1 MHFILA
7 VTISEQKKTGTE
19 HSPAILM
26 EGIIKR
32 YPVGDAE
39 IEVLHGISVR
49 IEVGE
54 FVAIIGPSGS
64 GKTTLMNIL
73 GLMDTPTEGRFEL
86 AGRDA
91 ARLTPDERAEARG
104 RLFGFIFQRYNLL
117 ATQTAAENVEL
128 PGAYVGMPSE
138 KRRERALLLLKSLG
152 LGHRFNSRPPQLSG
166 GEQQRVAVCRALMN
180 GGSIILADEP
190 TGALDTARGRE
201 LMLKIHDLHRAGHTV
216 IVITHD
222 PGVAAQAK
230 RIIRIVDGTILCDE
244 ANEVIPAESVPP
256 PVIDGNE
263 GNEGNGGGAHPLHLA
278 PSKKRKRLILI
289 ADLMEA
295 LHMATHALRANLF
308 RTFLTMLGVI
318 IGVASVVTMLAIG
331 EGSQKSMMQSM
342 SRMGTNILRIVPG
355 SKNSLTG
362 GILTLQDVAAIQ
374 DISHVRQVVPNVWSN
389 QLLRYRDKTYTCG
402 VGAVSPNF
410 PDAENRLVVRGGFF
424 TESDDDRCAP
434 VVALG
439 MKAAIE
445 LFGKE
450 VDPVGKYVLLNNAP
464 FLVVGVIAV
473 RGGSGDGRDKEDD
486 IAVIPISTGEARIFR
501 SPRLSQIGVQ
511 VDEFKNV
518 DLVQDEI
525 RNRLN
530 RLRQQEDFRIFN
542 QAALIE
548 AARHTQDT
556 FRFLLGAVASVSLVV
571 GGIGVMNIM
580 LVNVVERTREIGVRM
595 ACGARSR
602 DIQLQ
607 FLAEAILVCLLGGL
621 IGVVAGVLISS
632 IMTVGDTKA
641 VITLPPILIS
651 FGAAFVTG
659 VLFGFWPA
667 RKASLLDPV
676 VALSSE

>member
-1 MHFILA
+1 MDA
-7 VTISEQKKTGTE
+7 A
-19 HSPAILM
+19 PAILM
-26 EGIIKR
+26 EGIVKR

-39 IEVLHGISVR
+39 IEVLHGISLR
-49 IEVGE
+49 IDVGE

-86 AGRDA
+86 MGRDA
-91 ARLTPDERAEARG
+91 SRLTPDERAEARG

-117 ATQTAAENVEL
+117 TTQTAAENVEL
-128 PGAYVGMPSE
+128 PGAYIGMPAE
-138 KRRERALLLLKSLG
+138 NRRARSLMLLQSLG
-152 LGHRFNSRPPQLSG
+152 MEHRVNNRPTQLSG
-166 GEQQRVAVCRALMN
+166 GEQQRVAVSRALMN

-201 LMLKIHDLHRAGHTV
+201 LMLKIHELHRAGHTV

-222 PGVAAQAK
+222 PGVAAEAD
-230 RIIRIVDGTILCDE
+230 RIVRIVDGNILSDE
-244 ANEVIPAESVPP
+244 ANKAVAIESGTIPAVE
-256 PVIDGNE
+256 E
-263 GNEGNGGGAHPLHLA
+263 NGRDSHPLHFD
-278 PSKKRKRLILI
+278 PVKKRKRLVLI

-295 LHMATHALRANLF
+295 VRMATHALRANLF

-342 SRMGTNILRIVPG
+342 SRMGTNMLRIEPG
-355 SKNSLTG
+355 SKTVLQG
-362 GILTLQDVAAIQ
+362 GILTLQDVDAIS
-374 DISHVRQVVPNVWSN
+374 DISHVLRLVPRVWSN
-389 QLLRYRDKTYTCG
+389 QILRYRSRTYSTS
-402 VGAVSPNF
+402 VTAVTSNYA
-410 PDAENRLVVRGGFF
+410 DAENRRVVRGGFF
-424 TESDDDRCAP
+424 TEQDDDRRAA
-434 VVALG
+434 VVVLG
-439 MKAAIE
+439 MKVYLE
-445 LFGKE
+445 LFRNGD
-450 VDPVGKYVLLNNAP
+450 DPVGKYILLNNAP
-464 FLVVGVIAV
+464 FMVVGVVTI
-473 RGGSGDGRDKEDD
+473 RGGRGDGRDREDD
-486 IAVIPISTGEARIFR
+486 GAFIPLNTGEARIFR

-511 VDEFKNV
+511 VDQFKNV

-542 QAALIE
+542 QAAMIE
-548 AARHTQDT
+548 ATKHAQDT
-556 FRFLLGAVASVSLVV
+556 FRFLLGSIASVSLLV

-607 FLAEAILVCLLGGL
+607 FLTEAVLVCLLGGL
-621 IGVVAGVLISS
+621 IGVALGAIISS
-632 IMTVGDTKA
+632 VLVVGDTKP
-641 VITLPPILIS
+641 VLTVMPILLS
-651 FGAAFVTG
+651 FSAAFITG

-667 RKASLLDPV
+667 RKASILDPV

>member
-1 MHFILA
+1 MDA
-7 VTISEQKKTGTE
+7 A
-19 HSPAILM
+19 PAILM
-26 EGIIKR
+26 EGIVKR

-39 IEVLHGISVR
+39 IEVLHGISLR
-49 IEVGE
+49 IDVGE

-86 AGRDA
+86 MGRDA
-91 ARLTPDERAEARG
+91 SRLTPDERAEARG

-117 ATQTAAENVEL
+117 TTQTAAENVEL
-128 PGAYVGMPSE
+128 PGAYIGMPAE
-138 KRRERALLLLKSLG
+138 NRRARSLMLLQSLG
-152 LGHRFNSRPPQLSG
+152 MEHRVNNRPTQLSG
-166 GEQQRVAVCRALMN
+166 GEQQRVAVSRALMN

-201 LMLKIHDLHRAGHTV
+201 LMLKIHELHRAGHTV

-222 PGVAAQAK
+222 PGVAAEAD
-230 RIIRIVDGTILCDE
+230 RIVRIVDGNILSDE
-244 ANEVIPAESVPP
+244 ANKAVAIESGTIPAVE
-256 PVIDGNE
+256 E
-263 GNEGNGGGAHPLHLA
+263 NGRDSHPLHFD
-278 PSKKRKRLILI
+278 PVKKRKRLVQI

-295 LHMATHALRANLF
+295 VRMATHALRANLF

-342 SRMGTNILRIVPG
+342 SRMGTNMLRIEPG
-355 SKNSLTG
+355 SKTVLQG
-362 GILTLQDVAAIQ
+362 GILTLQDVDAIS
-374 DISHVRQVVPNVWSN
+374 DISHVLRLVPRVWSN
-389 QLLRYRDKTYTCG
+389 QILRYRSRTYSTS
-402 VGAVSPNF
+402 VTAVTSNYA
-410 PDAENRLVVRGGFF
+410 DAENRRVVRGGFF
-424 TESDDDRCAP
+424 TEQDDDRRAA
-434 VVALG
+434 VVVLG
-439 MKAAIE
+439 MKVYLE
-445 LFGKE
+445 LFRNGD
-450 VDPVGKYVLLNNAP
+450 DPVGKYILLNNAP
-464 FLVVGVIAV
+464 FMVVGVVTI
-473 RGGSGDGRDKEDD
+473 RGGRGDGRDREDD
-486 IAVIPISTGEARIFR
+486 GAFIPLNTGEARIFR

-511 VDEFKNV
+511 VDQFKNV

-542 QAALIE
+542 QAAMIE
-548 AARHTQDT
+548 ATKHAQDT
-556 FRFLLGAVASVSLVV
+556 FRFLLGSIASVSLLV

-607 FLAEAILVCLLGGL
+607 FLTEAVLVCLLGGL
-621 IGVVAGVLISS
+621 IGVALGAIISS
-632 IMTVGDTKA
+632 VLVVGDTKP
-641 VITLPPILIS
+641 VLTVMPILLS
-651 FGAAFVTG
+651 FSAAFITG

-667 RKASLLDPV
+667 RKASILDPV

>member
-1 MHFILA
+1 MDA
-7 VTISEQKKTGTE
+7 A
-19 HSPAILM
+19 PAILM
-26 EGIIKR
+26 EGLVKR

-39 IEVLHGISVR
+39 IEVLHGISLR
-49 IEVGE
+49 IDVGE

-86 AGRDA
+86 MGRDA
-91 ARLTPDERAEARG
+91 SRLTPDERAEARG

-117 ATQTAAENVEL
+117 TTQTAAENVEL
-128 PGAYVGMPSE
+128 PGAYIGMPAE
-138 KRRERALLLLKSLG
+138 NRRARSLMLLQSLG
-152 LGHRFNSRPPQLSG
+152 MEHRVNNRPTQLSG
-166 GEQQRVAVCRALMN
+166 GEQQRVAVSRALMN

-201 LMLKIHDLHRAGHTV
+201 LMLKIHELHRAGHTV

-222 PGVAAQAK
+222 PGVAAEAD
-230 RIIRIVDGTILCDE
+230 RIVRIVDGNILSDE
-244 ANEVIPAESVPP
+244 ANKAVAIESGTIPAVE
-256 PVIDGNE
+256 E
-263 GNEGNGGGAHPLHLA
+263 NGRDSHPLHFD
-278 PSKKRKRLILI
+278 PVKKRKRLVLI

-295 LHMATHALRANLF
+295 VRMATHALSANLF

-342 SRMGTNILRIVPG
+342 SRMGTNMLRIEPG
-355 SKNSLTG
+355 SKTVLQG
-362 GILTLQDVAAIQ
+362 GILTLQDVDAIS
-374 DISHVRQVVPNVWSN
+374 DISHVLRLVPRVWSN
-389 QLLRYRDKTYTCG
+389 QILRYRSRTYSTS
-402 VGAVSPNF
+402 VTAVTSNYA
-410 PDAENRLVVRGGFF
+410 DAENRRVVRGGFF
-424 TESDDDRCAP
+424 TEQDDDRRAA
-434 VVALG
+434 VVVLG
-439 MKAAIE
+439 MKVYLE
-445 LFGKE
+445 LFRNGD
-450 VDPVGKYVLLNNAP
+450 DPVGKYILLNNAP
-464 FLVVGVIAV
+464 FMVVGVVTI
-473 RGGSGDGRDKEDD
+473 RGGRGDGRDREDD
-486 IAVIPISTGEARIFR
+486 GAFIPLNTGEARIFR

-511 VDEFKNV
+511 VDQFKNV

-542 QAALIE
+542 QAAMIE
-548 AARHTQDT
+548 ATKHAQDT
-556 FRFLLGAVASVSLVV
+556 FRFLLGSIASVSLLV

-607 FLAEAILVCLLGGL
+607 FLTEAVLVCLLGGL
-621 IGVVAGVLISS
+621 IGVALGAIISS
-632 IMTVGDTKA
+632 VLVVGDTKP
-641 VITLPPILIS
+641 VLTVMPILLS
-651 FGAAFVTG
+651 FSAAFITG

-667 RKASLLDPV
+667 RKASILDPV

>member
-1 MHFILA
+1 MSIH
-7 VTISEQKKTGTE
+7 EQKNAETE
-19 HSPAILM
+19 FSPAILM

-32 YPVGDAE
+32 YPVGDTE
-39 IEVLHGISVR
+39 IEVLHGISLR

-64 GKTTLMNIL
+64 GKTTLMNII
-73 GLMDTPTEGRFEL
+73 GLMDTPTAGRFEL
-86 AGRDA
+86 TGRDA
-91 ARLTPDERAEARG
+91 SRLTPNERAEARG

-128 PGAYVGMPSE
+128 PGADIGMPSE
-138 KRRERALLLLKSLG
+138 KRRERALLLLQSLG
-152 LGHRFNSRPPQLSG
+152 LGHRINNRPPQLSG
-166 GEQQRVAVCRALMN
+166 GEQQRVAVSRALMN

-201 LMLKIHDLHRAGHTV
+201 LMLKIHELHRAGHTV

-222 PGVAAQAK
+222 PGVAAEAN
-230 RIIRIVDGTILCDE
+230 RIIRIVDGNILSDE
-244 ANEVIPAESVPP
+244 ANEAIPERTVTPP
-256 PVIDGNE
+256 DIE
-263 GNEGNGGGAHPLHLA
+263 GTGVDSHPLHLA
-278 PSKKRKRLILI
+278 PPKKRKRLILI

-355 SKNSLTG
+355 AKSSLTG
-362 GILTLQDVAAIQ
+362 GALTLQDVAAIQ
-374 DISHVRQVVPNVWSN
+374 DIRHVRQVVPNVWSN

-424 TESDDDRCAP
+424 TDSDDDRRAP
-434 VVALG
+434 VVVLG

-445 LFGKE
+445 LFDKG
-450 VDPVGKYVLLNNAP
+450 VDPIGKYVLLNSAP

-518 DLVQDEI
+518 DSVQDEI
-525 RNRLN
+525 RSRLN

-548 AARHTQDT
+548 ATRHTQDT

-607 FLAEAILVCLLGGL
+607 FLTEAILVCLLGGL
-621 IGVVAGVLISS
+621 IGVVAGILLSS
-632 IMTVGDTKA
+632 VMTVGETKA
-641 VITLPPILIS
+641 IITLPPILIS

>member
-1 MHFILA
+1 VSIH
-7 VTISEQKKTGTE
+7 EQKNAETE
-19 HSPAILM
+19 CSPAILM

-32 YPVGDAE
+32 YPVGDTE
-39 IEVLHGISVR
+39 IEVLHGISLR

-64 GKTTLMNIL
+64 GKTTLMNII

-86 AGRDA
+86 TGRDA
-91 ARLTPDERAEARG
+91 SRLTPNERAEARG

-128 PGAYVGMPSE
+128 PGAYIGMPSE
-138 KRRERALLLLKSLG
+138 KRRERALLLLQSLG
-152 LGHRFNSRPPQLSG
+152 LGHRVNNRPPQLSG
-166 GEQQRVAVCRALMN
+166 GEQQRVAVSRALMN

-201 LMLKIHDLHRAGHTV
+201 LMLKIHELHRAGHTV

-222 PGVAAQAK
+222 PGVAAEAN
-230 RIIRIVDGTILCDE
+230 RIIRIVDGNILSDE
-244 ANEVIPAESVPP
+244 ANKVIPERTVTPP
-256 PVIDGNE
+256 DIE
-263 GNEGNGGGAHPLHLA
+263 GAGVDSHPLHLA
-278 PSKKRKRLILI
+278 PPKKRKRLILI

-355 SKNSLTG
+355 AKSSLTG
-362 GILTLQDVAAIQ
+362 GALTLQDVAAIQ
-374 DISHVRQVVPNVWSN
+374 DISHVRQVVPNVWSY

-424 TESDDDRCAP
+424 TDSDDDRRSP
-434 VVALG
+434 VVVLG

-445 LFGKE
+445 LFGKG
-450 VDPVGKYVLLNNAP
+450 VDPVGKYVLLNSAP

-518 DLVQDEI
+518 DSVQDEI
-525 RNRLN
+525 RSRLN

-548 AARHTQDT
+548 ATRHTQDT

-607 FLAEAILVCLLGGL
+607 FLTEAILVCLLGGL
-621 IGVVAGVLISS
+621 IGVVAGILLSS
-632 IMTVGDTKA
+632 VMTVGETKA
-641 VITLPPILIS
+641 IITLPPILIS

-676 VALSSE
+676 VALSTE

>member
-1 MHFILA
+1 
-7 VTISEQKKTGTE
+7 
-19 HSPAILM
+19 M

-39 IEVLHGISVR
+39 IEVLHGISLR

-73 GLMDTPTEGRFEL
+73 GLMDTPTAGRFEL
-86 AGRDA
+86 TGRDA
-91 ARLTPDERAEARG
+91 SRLSSDDRAEARG

-117 ATQTAAENVEL
+117 TTQTAAENVEL
-128 PGAYVGMPSE
+128 PGAYIGMPAE
-138 KRRERALLLLKSLG
+138 KRRERALMLLESLG
-152 LGHRFNSRPPQLSG
+152 LGHRVNNRPTQLSG
-166 GEQQRVAVCRALMN
+166 GEQQRVAVSRALMN

-201 LMLKIHDLHRAGHTV
+201 LMLKIHELHQAGHTV

-222 PGVAAQAK
+222 PGVAAEAD
-230 RIIRIVDGTILCDE
+230 RVVRIVDGNIISDE
-244 ANEVIPAESVPP
+244 VNKTLALASGTVSTA
-256 PVIDGNE
+256 E
-263 GNEGNGGGAHPLHLA
+263 GNEMAAHPIDLA
-278 PSKKRKRLILI
+278 PLEKRKRLVLV

-295 LHMATHALRANLF
+295 LRMATHALRANLF

-342 SRMGTNILRIVPG
+342 SRMGTNMLRIDPG
-355 SKNSLTG
+355 SKTVLQG
-362 GILTLQDVAAIQ
+362 GILTLQDVDAIS
-374 DISHVRQVVPNVWSN
+374 DISHVLQVVPRVWSN
-389 QLLRYRDKTYTCG
+389 QILRYRGKTYSSS
-402 VGAVSPNF
+402 VAAVTSNYA
-410 PDAENRLVVRGGFF
+410 DAENRLVVRGGFF
-424 TESDDDRCAP
+424 TEQDDDRRAP
-434 VVALG
+434 VVVLG
-439 MKAAIE
+439 MTVYLE
-445 LFGKE
+445 LFRNGE
-450 VDPVGKYVLLNNAP
+450 DPVGKYILLNNAP
-464 FLVVGVIAV
+464 FMVIGVVTI
-473 RGGSGDGRDKEDD
+473 RGGSGDGRDREDD
-486 IAVIPISTGEARIFR
+486 GAFIPLNTGEARIFR

-511 VDEFKNV
+511 VDEFRNV
-518 DLVQDEI
+518 DPVQDEI

-542 QAALIE
+542 QAAMIE
-548 AARHTQDT
+548 ATKHAQDT

-607 FLAEAILVCLLGGL
+607 FLTEAVLVCLLGGL
-621 IGVVAGVLISS
+621 IGVALGSIISC
-632 IMTVGDTKA
+632 ILVVGDTKP
-641 VITLPPILIS
+641 VLTLMPILLS
-651 FGAAFVTG
+651 FNAAFITG

>member
-1 MHFILA
+1 MDA
-7 VTISEQKKTGTE
+7 A
-19 HSPAILM
+19 PAILM
-26 EGIIKR
+26 EGIVKR

-39 IEVLHGISVR
+39 IEVLHGISLR
-49 IEVGE
+49 IDVGE

-86 AGRDA
+86 MGRDA
-91 ARLTPDERAEARG
+91 SRLTPDERAEARG

-117 ATQTAAENVEL
+117 TTQTAAENVEL
-128 PGAYVGMPSE
+128 PGAYIGMPAE
-138 KRRERALLLLKSLG
+138 NRRARSLMLLQSLG
-152 LGHRFNSRPPQLSG
+152 MEHRVNNRPTQLSG
-166 GEQQRVAVCRALMN
+166 GEQQRVAVSRALMN

-201 LMLKIHDLHRAGHTV
+201 LMLKIHELHRAGHTV

-222 PGVAAQAK
+222 PGVAAEAD
-230 RIIRIVDGTILCDE
+230 RIVRIVDGNILSDE
-244 ANEVIPAESVPP
+244 ANKAVAIESGTIPAVE
-256 PVIDGNE
+256 E
-263 GNEGNGGGAHPLHLA
+263 NGRDSHPLHFD
-278 PSKKRKRLILI
+278 PVKKRKRLVLI

-295 LHMATHALRANLF
+295 VRMATHALRANLF

-342 SRMGTNILRIVPG
+342 SRVGTNMLRIEPG
-355 SKNSLTG
+355 SKTVLQG
-362 GILTLQDVAAIQ
+362 GILTLQDVDAIS
-374 DISHVRQVVPNVWSN
+374 DISHVLRLVPRVWSN
-389 QLLRYRDKTYTCG
+389 QILRYRSRTYSTS
-402 VGAVSPNF
+402 VTAVTSNYA
-410 PDAENRLVVRGGFF
+410 DAENRRVVRGGFF
-424 TESDDDRCAP
+424 TEQDDDRRAA
-434 VVALG
+434 VVVLG
-439 MKAAIE
+439 MKVYLE
-445 LFGKE
+445 LFRNGD
-450 VDPVGKYVLLNNAP
+450 DPVGKYILLNNAP
-464 FLVVGVIAV
+464 FMVVGVVTI
-473 RGGSGDGRDKEDD
+473 RGGRGDGRDREDD
-486 IAVIPISTGEARIFR
+486 GAFIPLNTGEARIFR

-511 VDEFKNV
+511 VDQFKNV

-542 QAALIE
+542 QAAMIE
-548 AARHTQDT
+548 ATKHAQDT
-556 FRFLLGAVASVSLVV
+556 FRFLLGSIASVSLLV

-607 FLAEAILVCLLGGL
+607 FLTEAVLVCLLGGL
-621 IGVVAGVLISS
+621 IGVALGAIISS
-632 IMTVGDTKA
+632 VLVVGDTKP
-641 VITLPPILIS
+641 VLTVMPILLS
-651 FGAAFVTG
+651 FSAAFITG

-667 RKASLLDPV
+667 RKASILDPV

>member
-1 MHFILA
+1 MDA
-7 VTISEQKKTGTE
+7 V
-19 HSPAILM
+19 PAILM
-26 EGIIKR
+26 EGIVKR

-39 IEVLHGISVR
+39 IEVLHGISLR
-49 IEVGE
+49 IDVGE

-86 AGRDA
+86 MGRDA
-91 ARLTPDERAEARG
+91 SRLTPDERAEARG

-117 ATQTAAENVEL
+117 TTQTAAENVEL
-128 PGAYVGMPSE
+128 PGAYIGMPAE
-138 KRRERALLLLKSLG
+138 NRRARALMLLQSLG
-152 LGHRFNSRPPQLSG
+152 MEHRVNNRPTQLSG
-166 GEQQRVAVCRALMN
+166 GEQQRVAVSRALMN

-201 LMLKIHDLHRAGHTV
+201 LMLKIHELHRAGHTV

-222 PGVAAQAK
+222 PGVAAEAD
-230 RIIRIVDGTILCDE
+230 RIVRIVDGNILSDE
-244 ANEVIPAESVPP
+244 ANKAVAIESGTIPAVE
-256 PVIDGNE
+256 E
-263 GNEGNGGGAHPLHLA
+263 NGRDSHPLHFG
-278 PSKKRKRLILI
+278 PVKKRKRLVLI

-295 LHMATHALRANLF
+295 VRMATHALRANLF

-342 SRMGTNILRIVPG
+342 SRMGTNMLRIEPG
-355 SKNSLTG
+355 SKTVLQG
-362 GILTLQDVAAIQ
+362 GILTLQDVDAIS
-374 DISHVRQVVPNVWSN
+374 DISHVLRLVPRVWSN
-389 QLLRYRDKTYTCG
+389 QILRYRSRTYSTS
-402 VGAVSPNF
+402 VTAVTSNYA
-410 PDAENRLVVRGGFF
+410 DAENRRVIRGGFF
-424 TESDDDRCAP
+424 TEQDDDRRAA
-434 VVALG
+434 VVVLG
-439 MKAAIE
+439 MKVYLE
-445 LFGKE
+445 LFRNGD
-450 VDPVGKYVLLNNAP
+450 DPVGKYILLNNAP
-464 FLVVGVIAV
+464 FMVVGVVTI
-473 RGGSGDGRDKEDD
+473 RGGRGDGRDREDD
-486 IAVIPISTGEARIFR
+486 GAFIPLNTGEARIFR

-511 VDEFKNV
+511 VDQFKNV

-542 QAALIE
+542 QAAMIE
-548 AARHTQDT
+548 ATKHAQDT
-556 FRFLLGAVASVSLVV
+556 FRFLLGSIASVSLLV

-607 FLAEAILVCLLGGL
+607 FLTEAVLVCLLGGL
-621 IGVVAGVLISS
+621 IGVALGAIISS
-632 IMTVGDTKA
+632 VLVVGDTKP
-641 VITLPPILIS
+641 VLTVMPILLS
-651 FGAAFVTG
+651 FSAAFITG